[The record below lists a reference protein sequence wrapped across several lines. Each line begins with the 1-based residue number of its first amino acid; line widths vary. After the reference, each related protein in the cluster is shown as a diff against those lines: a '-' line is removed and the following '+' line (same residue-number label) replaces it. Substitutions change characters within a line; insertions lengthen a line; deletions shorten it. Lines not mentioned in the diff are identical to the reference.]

1 MGAIV
6 WYVIGMSRK
15 LLGSDISPLI
25 QISTSSMRLITGEAF
40 GHSFLRDKMLY
51 QDLTTMLV
59 VIIASLPAPTQPMI
73 EYRHNFPLNP
83 MDIVRVFDLSGI
95 TRPTD
100 DIPRI
105 ARMFAASNL
114 VISAW
119 ANGVLV
125 GVCRALTD
133 DCYCCYLSDLAVD
146 QAFQKRGIG
155 TELIRRVQSAVGDS
169 VSIILLSA
177 PGAMSYY
184 PTVGFSKAENA
195 FVIRRVQ

>member
-1 MGAIV
+1 
-6 WYVIGMSRK
+6 
-15 LLGSDISPLI
+15 
-25 QISTSSMRLITGEAF
+25 
-40 GHSFLRDKMLY
+40 
-51 QDLTTMLV
+51 
-59 VIIASLPAPTQPMI
+59 MI

-83 MDIVRVFDLSGI
+83 VDVARVFDSSGI
-95 TRPTD
+95 TRPTN

-133 DCYCCYLSDLAVD
+133 YSYCCYLSDLAVD
-146 QAFQKRGIG
+146 QAFQKHGIG
-155 TELIRRVQSAVGDS
+155 KELIRQVQSTVGDT
-169 VSIILLSA
+169 VSLILLSA

-184 PTVGFSKAENA
+184 PSVGFAKAENA
-195 FVIRRVQ
+195 FVIRRAK

>member
-1 MGAIV
+1 MHNNTLNAAHV
-6 WYVIGMSRK
+6 
-15 LLGSDISPLI
+15 
-25 QISTSSMRLITGEAF
+25 
-40 GHSFLRDKMLY
+40 
-51 QDLTTMLV
+51 
-59 VIIASLPAPTQPMI
+59 LPQMMI

-83 MDIVRVFDLSGI
+83 TDVARVFNSSGI

-105 ARMFAASNL
+105 ARMFATSNL

-133 DCYCCYLSDLAVD
+133 YSYCCYLSDLAVD
-146 QAFQKRGIG
+146 RAFQKHGIG
-155 TELIRRVQSAVGDS
+155 KELIRRVQSTVGDEVS
-169 VSIILLSA
+169 VILLSA

-184 PTVGFSKAENA
+184 PTVGFAKAENA
-195 FVIRRVQ
+195 FVIRRVK